1 MNTISDQIMEG
12 MKTAMKA
19 KDSVT
24 LNTLR
29 ALKTAL
35 TNTAIAKGG
44 LGTRLEEAEELAV
57 VRKQIKQ
64 REDSAEQF
72 RAAGRPELAEKEE
85 AEITVLKQFMPA
97 ELTAEETAAIL
108 ETVMK
113 ETGASTKKD
122 MGQVMKLMQER
133 TAGRVNGKELARM
146 VSAGSSRRAG
156 FDKLL
161 APLHGVRVLERSIR
175 AFANCREI
183 TEIVV
188 VCPEE
193 RFHAINGANLETE
206 IPVTR
211 VDGGAERHES
221 VQNGLAALLYTP
233 EFVAVHDGARPLITV
248 EQISRCIQTARE
260 YGASASAHPVT
271 DTLKRADKERFTLPE
286 QVERDGLWCMET
298 PQVFQYPLLLDAY
311 VEVTE
316 RNIQVTDEVTALQLI
331 GHPTRL
337 VHNHEPNPK
346 ITWPEDISRA
356 EMLME
361 LKHLRNDS

>member
-72 RAAGRPELAEKEE
+72 RAAGRPELAEK
-85 AEITVLKQFMPA
+85 QFMPA

-146 VSAGSSRRAG
+146 VSA
-156 FDKLL
+156 
-161 APLHGVRVLERSIR
+161 
-175 AFANCREI
+175 
-183 TEIVV
+183 
-188 VCPEE
+188 
-193 RFHAINGANLETE
+193 
-206 IPVTR
+206 
-211 VDGGAERHES
+211 
-221 VQNGLAALLYTP
+221 
-233 EFVAVHDGARPLITV
+233 
-248 EQISRCIQTARE
+248 
-260 YGASASAHPVT
+260 
-271 DTLKRADKERFTLPE
+271 
-286 QVERDGLWCMET
+286 
-298 PQVFQYPLLLDAY
+298 
-311 VEVTE
+311 
-316 RNIQVTDEVTALQLI
+316 
-331 GHPTRL
+331 RL
-337 VHNHEPNPK
+337 
-346 ITWPEDISRA
+346 S
-356 EMLME
+356 
-361 LKHLRNDS
+361 

>member
-1 MNTISDQIMEG
+1 MMVVPGMTEKKIHIMPIGGKNKHGCSAFIPLIRSAGGIPRAGGLFNLRLEVHLGMRLVNGDMNTISDQIMEG

-113 ETGASTKKD
+113 ETGASTKKIW
-122 MGQVMKLMQER
+122 
-133 TAGRVNGKELARM
+133 GR
-146 VSAGSSRRAG
+146 S
-156 FDKLL
+156 
-161 APLHGVRVLERSIR
+161 
-175 AFANCREI
+175 
-183 TEIVV
+183 
-188 VCPEE
+188 
-193 RFHAINGANLETE
+193 
-206 IPVTR
+206 
-211 VDGGAERHES
+211 
-221 VQNGLAALLYTP
+221 
-233 EFVAVHDGARPLITV
+233 
-248 EQISRCIQTARE
+248 
-260 YGASASAHPVT
+260 
-271 DTLKRADKERFTLPE
+271 
-286 QVERDGLWCMET
+286 
-298 PQVFQYPLLLDAY
+298 
-311 VEVTE
+311 
-316 RNIQVTDEVTALQLI
+316 
-331 GHPTRL
+331 
-337 VHNHEPNPK
+337 
-346 ITWPEDISRA
+346 
-356 EMLME
+356 
-361 LKHLRNDS
+361 

>member
-57 VRKQIKQ
+57 VRK
-64 REDSAEQF
+64 
-72 RAAGRPELAEKEE
+72 
-85 AEITVLKQFMPA
+85 EITVLKQFMPA

-146 VSAGSSRRAG
+146 VSA
-156 FDKLL
+156 
-161 APLHGVRVLERSIR
+161 
-175 AFANCREI
+175 
-183 TEIVV
+183 
-188 VCPEE
+188 
-193 RFHAINGANLETE
+193 
-206 IPVTR
+206 
-211 VDGGAERHES
+211 
-221 VQNGLAALLYTP
+221 
-233 EFVAVHDGARPLITV
+233 
-248 EQISRCIQTARE
+248 
-260 YGASASAHPVT
+260 
-271 DTLKRADKERFTLPE
+271 
-286 QVERDGLWCMET
+286 
-298 PQVFQYPLLLDAY
+298 
-311 VEVTE
+311 
-316 RNIQVTDEVTALQLI
+316 
-331 GHPTRL
+331 RL
-337 VHNHEPNPK
+337 
-346 ITWPEDISRA
+346 S
-356 EMLME
+356 
-361 LKHLRNDS
+361 